1 MPTVGAVAVLV
12 LVPGLL
18 TGPPEGVEGTVV
30 DPFDGGAPD
39 WDALA
44 DAVVPDEPVVL
55 VARSLGTAVAVRAA
69 LRHPDRVAA
78 LVLVRPAVGVEPR
91 ADLAELAVAARRLGL
106 AQVWARLSLPGEPP
120 TGLDHDLDLLEAL
133 GRLPLL
139 RDADDLGAVQA
150 PTLLVAMAGDRL
162 HPMEV
167 AHLYWR
173 RIPTSR
179 LVNEVPGDPAFDL
192 GPAVDRFLAE
202 VM

>member
-1 MPTVGAVAVLV
+1 MAVVV

-18 TGPPEGVEGTVV
+18 TGPPSGVAGTVV
-30 DPFDGGAPD
+30 DPFALGATD
-39 WDALA
+39 WDDLA
-44 DAVVPDEPVVL
+44 DAVVADAAPPAVL

-69 LRHPDRVAA
+69 LRRPERVAA

-91 ADLAELAVAARRLGL
+91 TDLADLAVAARRLGL
-106 AQVWARLSLPGEPP
+106 GAVWRRLSLPGDPP
-120 TGLDHDLDLLEAL
+120 DDAAVDLDQLEAL

-139 RDADDLGAVQA
+139 SDADDLVALRA

-173 RIPTSR
+173 HIPTSR
-179 LVNEVPGDPAFDL
+179 LVNEVPGDPELEL

-202 VM
+202 VR